1 MDEVWL
7 NQNFKMAASRLFE
20 HENYADLYLVC
31 RMTEIV
37 CEYWSCRYSMNA
49 DKGALTRVS
58 ENLYY

>member
-49 DKGALTRVS
+49 DKGALTR
-58 ENLYY
+58 E